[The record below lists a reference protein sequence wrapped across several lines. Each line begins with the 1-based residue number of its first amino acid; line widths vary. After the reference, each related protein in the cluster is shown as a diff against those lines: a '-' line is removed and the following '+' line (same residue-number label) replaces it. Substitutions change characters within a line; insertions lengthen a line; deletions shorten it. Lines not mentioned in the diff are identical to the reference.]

1 MSDSSESSSS
11 LDVSLLPTPSED
23 EATSKF
29 ERWNVPCSTTKALAG
44 ISFVLL
50 VVVGIHQGSF
60 QARNNSGMTATFNWD
75 NSTSDETSYGVDVSW
90 PIHQSIRSDS
100 KHIFGAGV
108 RHQAYLKHLNG
119 CRKRYAHI
127 KTSDPN
133 SCDNYEFQRMLMNK
147 RQPQS
152 MEVSFSNK
160 CEQGAFDSIKSNTL
174 YLVFRTTP
182 M

>member
-29 ERWNVPCSTTKALAG
+29 ERWNVPCSTTKSLAG
-44 ISFVLL
+44 ISFLLL

-60 QARNNSGMTATFNWD
+60 QARHNSGMTATFNWD

-90 PIHQSIRSDS
+90 PIHQSIRSES
-100 KHIFGAGV
+100 QHIFGAGV

-133 SCDNYEFQRMLMNK
+133 SCDNYEFQRLLMNK

-152 MEVSFSNK
+152 MEVSYNSK
-160 CEQGAFDSIKSNTL
+160 YTKDEQDSTISDL
-174 YLVFRTTP
+174 LDLFFRTTQ